1 MGETF
6 KTDLSLQGDSQGSFS
21 ELFGGRPFL
30 CSRVTVHLET
40 KHTTQNRPA
49 QTRWQD
55 RATHVT
61 AQMLHPT
68 TPQQILFYKFIFS
81 FDLFGMQNHRDL
93 KEREREVFS
102 SLLTL
107 HVPASARA
115 GAGLRPAG
123 LEVLAES
130 CTASPFKGLGL
141 SFKAESSLSST
152 DYALERIIVLWKE
165 YTCGY

>member
-30 CSRVTVHLET
+30 CSRVTIHLET

-61 AQMLHPT
+61 AQTLHPT

-93 KEREREVFS
+93 KERERER
-102 SLLTL
+102 SLQFTA
-107 HVPASARA
+107 HSPRA
-115 GAGLRPAG
+115 CISQGWGRAQTSWIGGTGRKLYRQ
-123 LEVLAES
+123 
-130 CTASPFKGLGL
+130 
-141 SFKAESSLSST
+141 SL
-152 DYALERIIVLWKE
+152 
-165 YTCGY
+165 